1 MCTSLS
7 VTQWHYLKKDKF
19 WNYKVFCCFKRDPM
33 IDNSQ
38 NDSEFEDSFAADS
51 SNEIKLEAPTQLASM
66 SSLTS
71 HTGITPSSSFTSAY
85 HIQNDVGSF
94 NLYDYQLIQQQT
106 HHQQD
111 YQSLQYLH
119 HDTSGGNVLL

>member
-1 MCTSLS
+1 
-7 VTQWHYLKKDKF
+7 
-19 WNYKVFCCFKRDPM
+19 M

-51 SNEIKLEAPTQLASM
+51 SNEIKIETPTQLASI

-71 HTGITPSSSFTSAY
+71 NTGITPSSSFTSTY

-94 NLYDYQLIQQQT
+94 SLYDYQLMQHQNHH

-111 YQSLQYLH
+111 YQNLQYLH
-119 HDTSGGNVLL
+119 HDTSTNGNVLL